1 MTTTP
6 PAFHEYRPAG
16 WLRVTGSDGNSF
28 LQGQFTNDI
37 RLIAPNRAVYG
48 LWLDQKGKVL
58 ADSFVM
64 AGSVEGEFWIGSYF
78 SPGETIR
85 RRLEDYIVA
94 DDVIVE
100 DLTPDWAG
108 MALIGPGAGAWAAES
123 GRPGLVFPGRRAGV
137 ENWEWVF
144 PLSALPGARAQLA
157 ESTEVSAAEMER
169 SRIAGV
175 IPAVPADIGPHD
187 LPNEGGLDESAISA
201 TKGCYLG
208 QEIIARLKSKGRIR
222 RQLFRVAGR
231 GAVPAL
237 PAPLHARGPDAPVS
251 SPDRAAG
258 ELRSAAGDRDGAGF
272 TGLAMLTLGGLVKTE
287 KLHLPEQAGNGRT
300 VEII

>member
-1 MTTTP
+1 MRTDP
-6 PAFHEYRPAG
+6 PAFYDYRPAG
-16 WLRVTGSDGNSF
+16 WLRVTGSDAGAF
-28 LQGQFTNDI
+28 IQGQFTNDI
-37 RLIAPNRAVYG
+37 RLIGPNRAVYG

-64 AGSVEGEFWIGSYF
+64 AGSAAGEFWVGSYF

-100 DLTPDWAG
+100 DLTQDWAG
-108 MALIGPGAGAWAAES
+108 AALIGAGSGAWAAES
-123 GRPGLVFPGRRAGV
+123 GRPGVIFPGRRSGV

-144 PLSALPGARAQLA
+144 PHSALAEASGKLA
-157 ESTEVSAAEMER
+157 GGTSLGAAEMER
-169 SRIAGV
+169 SRIAAG

-187 LPNEGGLDESAISA
+187 LPNEGGLDEVAISA

-208 QEIIARLKSKGRIR
+208 QEIMARLKSKGRIR

-231 GAVPAL
+231 GAVPSM
-237 PAPLHARGPDAPVS
+237 PAILRGPGAGTAG
-251 SPDRAAG
+251 SPADRAAG
-258 ELRSAAGDRDGAGF
+258 ELRSAVADRDEAGF
-272 TGLAMLTLGGLVKTE
+272 TGLALLTLGGLVQTE
-287 KLHLPEQAGNGRT
+287 KLYLPEAAGNRRT